1 MLLLPWLLFLQNQSQ
16 VKYLLPHRLQKTVSA
31 WPAQPQWHLQASTNV
46 PTVLPETTSTS
57 LNHPQVPVLV
67 VHRMVILMRHLMH
80 ADKTSIEGIMQ
91 IGIEGARMTIAVGMT
106 AIGGETGDRTIREGP
121 GMNTTVAGIE
131 IGTVILIEGD
141 HHRLEGGTLMTEID
155 DNGGLVLHHHV
166 ELVSLFLSSLRY
178 PTHQSS
184 LLLGPSDAGRRRSP
198 MSPRR
203 RPPSPTRSRATSR
216 SKSRAPSPSSKV
228 RLGSHSIASPN
239 SLRKAPV
246 SPRRRRSYSR
256 SRSRTPP
263 PRRRSFSRSPRRRS
277 SPVDKRERYPSPSV
291 PIDSPSRS
299 HKTSRHQTPRRSRSR
314 SRSPAPSPV
323 KTEVAEDIVMSSV
336 DTSAMEMG
344 KAKEEE
350 DHLPPSATATKI
362 EADPDTK
369 MNNPTPNIP
378 TGPRNAG
385 GPPREPPRGP
395 RGYAQQPPPPTG
407 PASRP
412 TPTQPRNA
420 VAQSTASGST
430 PARTEVALSPKTEP
444 EAILPVI
451 PPYRIKT
458 TLQPEQDSEVRP
470 SLLLISLWY
479 SPLPQIARLRAQRA
493 NLTSEY
499 ANVSKATRRALH
511 ELEMASFDLRTAE
524 KRRKLAD
531 THLDMAR
538 MGVLGIDYVP
548 NIV

>member
-1 MLLLPWLLFLQNQSQ
+1 MATLPPKPEPGEISTPTPPAEDRRSVARPTPMAPPSQYQRSDRPSRDDVYIPQSSSGPRARGPS
-16 VKYLLPHRLQKTVSA
+16 YGDSYA
-31 WPAQPQWHLQASTNV
+31 
-46 PTVLPETTSTS
+46 TSDARR
-57 LNHPQVPVLV
+57 QDEY
-67 VHRMVILMRHLMH
+67 RRDY
-80 ADKTSIEGIMQ
+80 ADWDRRREDDYRSGYD
-91 IGIEGARMTIAVGMT
+91 RDRR
-106 AIGGETGDRTIREGP
+106 GDRRPYDSRRAWDEYDRSRDRDRDRDFDRRRPPPPRGRDFDDRDRRQWRSRTPPPRR
-121 GMNTTVAGIE
+121 AGQF
-131 IGTVILIEGD
+131 VS
-141 HHRLEGGTLMTEID
+141 
-155 DNGGLVLHHHV
+155 
-166 ELVSLFLSSLRY
+166 ELPPL

-344 KAKEEE
+344 KVKEEE
-350 DHLPPSATATKI
+350 NHLPPSAIATKI